1 MRPEI
6 IQSIP
11 TRSAAVAGVVTG
23 VALTAALILIPMPA
37 NAGLTDSRNDAALA
51 GVTPNAS
58 VHALS
63 GTLEM
68 RAEQRQRSGGSG
80 RSSGGSSGGQA
91 VPRGGSGSSGG
102 SSGGNSG
109 GTRSGGATTRE
120 GSSGGG
126 DARTRGDSGGFSG
139 GNAQSTPPNSRPRD
153 GRMSTG
159 TAVQRRDGGGR
170 GDTTIIVGGG

>member
-37 NAGLTDSRNDAALA
+37 NAGSIDGRNDAALA

-58 VHALS
+58 VHVLS

-68 RAEQRQRSGGSG
+68 RAEQRQRSGGQLG
-80 RSSGGSSGGQA
+80 D
-91 VPRGGSGSSGG
+91 
-102 SSGGNSG
+102 
-109 GTRSGGATTRE
+109 RE
-120 GSSGGG
+120 GPRPADHEVGLPIGGG
-126 DARTRGDSGGFSG
+126 HVANERHRG
-139 GNAQSTPPNSRPRD
+139 R
-153 GRMSTG
+153 
-159 TAVQRRDGGGR
+159 
-170 GDTTIIVGGG
+170 